1 MILTYWF
8 LVGQNFLLEKKN
20 PCHNYP
26 DFAVL
31 KIYKFTNLLDFLPG
45 KIAFF
50 TFALAHEW

>member
-26 DFAVL
+26 DFAVI

-45 KIAFF
+45 EIAFF
-50 TFALAHEW
+50 TFSLAHEW